1 VRQPTENGPTNIR
14 PTIVI
19 NERKVAVITVF
30 PARDVITLDPS
41 NPSADCVAVNEG
53 RILHVARRS
62 DVRDWLIGREYLED
76 DRLADAILVP
86 GFIEAHGHVS
96 GDGALSS
103 RPWLGYDERPRPDGT
118 IAQACRSVDDVVK
131 RLQQALKDFAGGQLV
146 GVGFDPVFLDRTL
159 NRHDLDRV
167 STSVEVVVVNA
178 SAHLAYANSAALRA
192 HGVNNETSV
201 PGVIKDQNGEP
212 NGELHERAMGLVL
225 DLTAILGDPELDT
238 KAGAELARRV
248 GVTTVSDLACFAL
261 GNGFNQLR
269 RMASSNEL
277 PARLAYSPLV
287 EALSQALGE
296 GLVGYLEEQRTLDT
310 ERFFMGPCKLITDGS
325 IQGFTAALGWPG
337 YCGGHDDLAQL
348 LLDASSILRLA
359 GPLHEAGFQL
369 ALHTNGD
376 LAIQAALDAI
386 GQMLEQHPR
395 YGHGHRLEHCQMAS
409 RAQLV
414 RMAQL
419 GIGVNLF
426 VNHVYYWGD
435 IHRSRTMG
443 PDRARRMD
451 GVASALR
458 EGLNVAIHSD
468 HPVTPVN
475 PLFSMWV
482 ARTRKTRSG
491 FVLGEEERVSAQQAL
506 EAVTLGPAR
515 LLKKEA
521 VLGSLE
527 VGKFADF
534 AALSGN
540 PLQEDA
546 DALLSLKVLDTVL
559 GGIPTDDL
567 R

>member
-1 VRQPTENGPTNIR
+1 MRQPTERGSSNIR

-19 NERKVAVITVF
+19 NELEDVMITVF

-41 NPSADCVAVNEG
+41 NPSADCVAVDEG
-53 RILHVARRS
+53 KILHVARRS
-62 DVRDWLIGREYLED
+62 DVRNWLTGREFLED
-76 DRLADAILVP
+76 DRFEDAILVP

-103 RPWLGYDERPRPDGT
+103 RPWLGYDERQRPDGT
-118 IAQACRSVDDVVK
+118 VAQACRSIDDVVE
-131 RLQQALKDFAGGQLV
+131 RLQQALNEFKGSQLV
-146 GVGFDPVFLDRTL
+146 GVGFDPVFLDRAL

-178 SAHLAYANSAALRA
+178 SAHLAYANSVALSA
-192 HGVNNETSV
+192 HGVDKETSV
-201 PGVIKDQNGEP
+201 PGVIKDQDGEP

-238 KAGAELARRV
+238 RAGVELARRA

-269 RMASSNEL
+269 SMASSNEL
-277 PARLAYSPLV
+277 PARFAYSPLV
-287 EALSQALGE
+287 EALSQALGD
-296 GLVGYLEEQRTLDT
+296 GLVGYLEEQRNLDT
-310 ERFFMGPCKLITDGS
+310 GCFFMGPCKLITDGS

-337 YCGGHDDLAQL
+337 YCSGHDDLAQL
-348 LLDASSILRLA
+348 LLDASAIIRLA

-376 LAIQAALDAI
+376 LATEAALDAI
-386 GQMLEQHPR
+386 EQMLEQHPR
-395 YGHGHRLEHCQMAS
+395 FRHGHRLEHCQMAS

-426 VNHVYYWGD
+426 INHVYYWGD

-458 EGLNVAIHSD
+458 EGLNVAVHSD
-468 HPVTPVN
+468 HPVTPIN

-482 ARTRKTRSG
+482 ARSRKTRSG
-491 FVLGEEERVSAQQAL
+491 FVLGEEERVSAHQAL

-515 LLKKEA
+515 LLRKEA

-534 AALSGN
+534 TALSGD

-546 DALLSLKVLDTVL
+546 DALLELKVLETVV
-559 GGIPTDDL
+559 GGIPTGAL